1 MLDFKTLVLQ
11 VSIFEGF
18 RANKY
23 LDAVGVPTIGYGFT
37 ASCFDD
43 GQVPNT
49 ISRGVADDMLEK
61 ILLQYKQIV
70 SQHLSGCSYLTQ
82 IERDSLLL
90 PLTDFTY
97 NCGYGNLSTLTNRG
111 LRDYKTICQK
121 IVLYNKA
128 SGKVL
133 KGLQVRRDWELKEIK
148 KAYKELSNTNSTPT
162 EKIYN
167 IKDVQ
172 ILLNRL
178 GHNLAVDG
186 IAGKATCKAIIT
198 ELNAR
203 R

>member
-11 VSIFEGF
+11 TSIFEGF

-23 LDAVGVPTIGYGFT
+23 LDVAGVPTIGYGFT

-43 GQVPNT
+43 GKVPDT

-70 SQHLSGCSYLTQ
+70 VQYLDSCIHLTQ
-82 IERDSLLL
+82 IQRSALLL

-97 NCGYGNLSTLTNRG
+97 NCGYTNLRKLTDYGNRN
-111 LRDYKTICQK
+111 YKEICEK

-128 SGKVL
+128 GGKVL

-148 KAYKELSNTNSTPT
+148 KAYKELMSDIPT

-172 ILLNRL
+172 NLLNKL
-178 GHNLAVDG
+178 GHNLVVDG

>member
-11 VSIFEGF
+11 TSIFEGF

-23 LDAVGVPTIGYGFT
+23 LDTAGVPTIGYGFT

-49 ISRGVADDMLEK
+49 ISRGIADDMLEK

-70 SQHLSGCSYLTQ
+70 YQYLDSCPHLTQ
-82 IERDSLLL
+82 IQRSALLL

-97 NCGYGNLSTLTNRG
+97 NCGFGNLRKLTDYRNRNF
-111 LRDYKTICQK
+111 KTICDK
-121 IVLYNKA
+121 ILLYNKA
-128 SGKVL
+128 GGKVL
-133 KGLQVRRDWELKEIK
+133 KALQVRREWELKEIE
-148 KAYKELSNTNSTPT
+148 KAYKELMSNTPT
-162 EKIYN
+162 EKIYS

-172 ILLNRL
+172 MLLNKL
-178 GHNLAVDG
+178 GYNLLVDG

>member
-11 VSIFEGF
+11 TSIFEGF
-18 RANKY
+18 RANRY

-70 SQHLSGCSYLTQ
+70 YQYLDSCPHLTQ
-82 IERDSLLL
+82 IQRSALLL

-97 NCGYGNLSTLTNRG
+97 NCGYANLRKLTDYGNRN
-111 LRDYKTICQK
+111 YKEICEK

-128 SGKVL
+128 GGKVL
-133 KGLQVRRDWELKEIK
+133 KGLQVRRDWELKEIE
-148 KAYKELSNTNSTPT
+148 KAYRELSTTATPT

-172 ILLNRL
+172 TALNKL
-178 GHNLAVDG
+178 GYNLVVDG

>member
-11 VSIFEGF
+11 TSIFEGF

-49 ISRGVADDMLEK
+49 ISRGVADDMLDK

-70 SQHLSGCSYLTQ
+70 SQYLDSCPHLTQ
-82 IERDSLLL
+82 IQRSALLL

-97 NCGYGNLSTLTNRG
+97 NCGYANLRKLTDYENRN
-111 LRDYKTICQK
+111 YKEICEK

-128 SGKVL
+128 GGKVL
-133 KGLQVRRDWELKEIK
+133 KALQVRRDWELKEIK
-148 KAYKELSNTNSTPT
+148 KAYKELMRDAPT

-172 ILLNRL
+172 ILLNKL
-178 GHNLAVDG
+178 GHNLVIDG

>member
-11 VSIFEGF
+11 TSIFEGF
-18 RANKY
+18 RANRY
-23 LDAVGVPTIGYGFT
+23 LDAAGVPTIGYGFT
-37 ASCFDD
+37 ALCFDD
-43 GQVPNT
+43 ENVPET
-49 ISRGVADDMLEK
+49 ISRCVADDMLEK

-70 SQHLSGCSYLTQ
+70 YRYLDSCPHLTQ
-82 IERDSLLL
+82 IQRSALLL
-90 PLTDFTY
+90 PLTDFSY
-97 NCGYGNLSTLTNRG
+97 NCGFGNLRKLTDNRN
-111 LRDYKTICQK
+111 RNYKEICEK

-128 SGKVL
+128 GGKVL
-133 KGLQVRRDWELKEIK
+133 KGLQVRREWELKEIK
-148 KAYKELSNTNSTPT
+148 KAYKELMSNTPT

-172 ILLNRL
+172 TALNKLGYNLL
-178 GHNLAVDG
+178 VDG

>member
-11 VSIFEGF
+11 TSIFEGF
-18 RANKY
+18 RANRY
-23 LDAVGVPTIGYGFT
+23 LDATGIPTIGYGFT
-37 ASCFDD
+37 SSCFDD

-70 SQHLSGCSYLTQ
+70 SQYLDGCPHLTQ
-82 IERDSLLL
+82 IQRYALLL
-90 PLTDFTY
+90 PLTDFAY
-97 NCGYGNLSTLTNRG
+97 NCGYANLRKLTDYGNRN
-111 LRDYKTICQK
+111 YKEICEK

-128 SGKVL
+128 GGKVL

-148 KAYKELSNTNSTPT
+148 KAYKELSNTATPT

-172 ILLNRL
+172 ILLNKL
-178 GHNLAVDG
+178 GYNLAVDG

>member
-11 VSIFEGF
+11 TSIFEGF

-70 SQHLSGCSYLTQ
+70 YQYLDSCTLLTQ
-82 IERDSLLL
+82 IQRSALLL

-97 NCGYGNLSTLTNRG
+97 NCGYANLRKLIDYGNRN
-111 LRDYKTICQK
+111 YKEICEK

-128 SGKVL
+128 GGKVL
-133 KGLQVRRDWELKEIK
+133 KGLQVRREWELKEIE
-148 KAYKELSNTNSTPT
+148 KAYKELMRDIPT

-172 ILLNRL
+172 ILLNKL
-178 GHNLAVDG
+178 GYNLLVDG